1 MKGMNRTKVKQQ
13 YDKLTSILQ
22 NLVNTCNNYLTLL
35 HGPFPPFPAPKGIC
49 FVLKLSRKFSLV
61 VHQHQM
67 AASHAHH
74 CLKAICLQSYR
85 CHRFFPWETVSTL
98 ERHNTRKKKLKIVIV
113 LNILNGQKKLSHSDF
128 AKSCQLQF
136 AHQMC
141 CLLIQVI
148 ASLRNPTPELADPS
162 ALRRSRRRTIH
173 GYNDRRRP
181 RNHCRRESSTGSI
194 WRKIGHQSLRP
205 HKSWADSPGWWEGC
219 SS

>member
-98 ERHNTRKKKLKIVIV
+98 ERHNTRKKTQNRDRFEYFEWSKKIEPQRFCQV
-113 LNILNGQKKLSHSDF
+113 LPATICPSNVLPS
-128 AKSCQLQF
+128 
-136 AHQMC
+136 
-141 CLLIQVI
+141 
-148 ASLRNPTPELADPS
+148 DPS
-162 ALRRSRRRTIH
+162 DSKPSESNTRT
-173 GYNDRRRP
+173 GRP
-181 RNHCRRESSTGSI
+181 FGPEE
-194 WRKIGHQSLRP
+194 K
-205 HKSWADSPGWWEGC
+205 
-219 SS
+219 

>member
-98 ERHNTRKKKLKIVIV
+98 ERHNTRKK
-113 LNILNGQKKLSHSDF
+113 NS
-128 AKSCQLQF
+128 
-136 AHQMC
+136 
-141 CLLIQVI
+141 
-148 ASLRNPTPELADPS
+148 
-162 ALRRSRRRTIH
+162 
-173 GYNDRRRP
+173 
-181 RNHCRRESSTGSI
+181 
-194 WRKIGHQSLRP
+194 
-205 HKSWADSPGWWEGC
+205 KSWSFWIFWMVKKNWATAILPSLASYNLPIKCAAFWSKW
-219 SS
+219 